1 MKINVWK
8 STRRAFLAASCATLS
23 LMAQAQQTYTVS
35 VSLDYTGPFANVMDS
50 WWAGQQSVFDWWNDT
65 KGKAIGVKLDIKTHD
80 MRYDASVVA
89 RTWPQILSSDKP
101 IVFS

>member
-35 VSLDYTGPFANVMDS
+35 V
-50 WWAGQQSVFDWWNDT
+50 
-65 KGKAIGVKLDIKTHD
+65 
-80 MRYDASVVA
+80 
-89 RTWPQILSSDKP
+89 
-101 IVFS
+101 